1 MEDKYLQIAHK
12 IESELRRMRAE
23 GITRLPTEES
33 FCEEYSC
40 SRQTIRAALNVLVD
54 KGLIVKKR
62 GSGSY
67 IADDTTGLNN
77 TVVFITGDRFE
88 CANPEFISQLKIQL
102 KKNKYDLICYS
113 TEFSFTKEKEILV
126 KVINDSPAAVIIEP
140 YANIIPNP
148 NISLIEEMD
157 KKGIPVVYL
166 YSSYPVPRESVC
178 IEEDDVNGA
187 IKLISHLKDR
197 GHKKTCCIFRC
208 DDARGLARYKAYI
221 ESCRELRM
229 GIDEHNAFFFTER
242 DRRKMIK
249 GDDGMLKAILDEM
262 DQNCTAVICHNDEV
276 AYRLIRVMENRGIS
290 VPEDLAVVSFENSY
304 SSSSRADITSLGH
317 SDKELVAAT
326 VNAVTAAAE
335 HKKIRPEKIGWKLH
349 VRNSG

>member
-1 MEDKYLQIAHK
+1 
-12 IESELRRMRAE
+12 
-23 GITRLPTEES
+23 
-33 FCEEYSC
+33 
-40 SRQTIRAALNVLVD
+40 
-54 KGLIVKKR
+54 
-62 GSGSY
+62 
-67 IADDTTGLNN
+67 
-77 TVVFITGDRFE
+77 
-88 CANPEFISQLKIQL
+88 
-102 KKNKYDLICYS
+102 
-113 TEFSFTKEKEILV
+113 
-126 KVINDSPAAVIIEP
+126 
-140 YANIIPNP
+140 
-148 NISLIEEMD
+148 MD

-187 IKLISHLKDR
+187 IKLMSHLKDR

-229 GIDEHNAFFFTER
+229 DIEEHNAFFFTER